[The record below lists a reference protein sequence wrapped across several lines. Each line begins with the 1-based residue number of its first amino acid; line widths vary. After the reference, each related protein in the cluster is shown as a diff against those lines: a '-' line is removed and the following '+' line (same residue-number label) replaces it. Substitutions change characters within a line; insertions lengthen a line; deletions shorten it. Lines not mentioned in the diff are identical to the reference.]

1 MAGPNMYD
9 FSDPSTYAMGSLGSV
24 GTGAIQAQVAPVA
37 APSVAG
43 AAVPGVAAPGAVGVP
58 GQAGQ
63 GTGFWQPGGGA
74 TIALGAI
81 QTLGSLWNSFQQNSV
96 AKKSLGLQTR
106 AFEENLANTKD
117 TYNTNLEDRIRSRYE
132 GMSGGTQEQAT
143 QYINDHKL

>member
-1 MAGPNMYD
+1 
-9 FSDPSTYAMGSLGSV
+9 MGSLGTV
-24 GTGAIQAQVAPVA
+24 GYNAVQAQVAPPM
-37 APSVAG
+37 APTVAG
-43 AAVPGVAAPGAVGVP
+43 ATVSGVAAPGTVGAGIP
-58 GQAGQ
+58 GQTGQ

-74 TIALGAI
+74 TIALGGI
-81 QTLGSLWNSFQQNSV
+81 QTLGSLWNSFQQNSL